1 MRELCWWLVD
11 VLSHALQPGERDA
24 VRGDFA
30 ESGETGAQ
38 ALRGL
43 LGLVVQRQAEVWRD
57 WPPWLA
63 LIGLIAPLAMLLSIV
78 STSVANQS
86 ATYAWLYAHNW
97 DWALLRYVEFWY
109 ELRDSVTLVFA
120 RCLPLVC
127 WSWTAGFVIG
137 SVSRRSVHIYGVP
150 SCLMLVFGL
159 LGAPRY
165 LAYLVE
171 QARRPLPP
179 GDHILTLELYREIL
193 PWIVQVMLVAAP
205 FLWGMQQGTNAR
217 GFRPGI
223 RVALWTA
230 AIGTLALLTV
240 QEPGFGVLREA
251 NWLQRIWQTWPM
263 HLLQLIAYW
272 PVGYLAA
279 REISSRWHDRAA
291 STV

>member
-1 MRELCWWLVD
+1 LVD
-11 VLSHALQPGERDA
+11 VLSHALRPGERDA

-43 LGLVVQRQAEVWRD
+43 LGLVVRRQTEVWRD

-63 LIGLIAPLAMLLSIV
+63 LIGLIAPLTMLLSIV
-78 STSVANQS
+78 STGVANQS

-109 ELRDSVTLVFA
+109 EFRDSVTLVFV

-150 SCLMLVFGL
+150 SCLMLAFGL

-171 QARRPLPP
+171 QTRYPLPP
-179 GDHILTLELYREIL
+179 GDRILTLELYRQIL
-193 PWIVQVMLVAAP
+193 PWIVQVMLVVAP

-217 GFRPGI
+217 GFRPGF

-230 AIGTLALLTV
+230 AIGALALLTV
-240 QEPGFGVLREA
+240 KEPGFGFFREA
-251 NWLQRIWQTWPM
+251 NWLRRIWQTWPM
-263 HLLQLIAYW
+263 QLLQLIVYW

-279 REISSRWHDRAA
+279 REISSRWHGRAA